1 MHDTHALPGADVLA
15 GGLRWHVVT
24 HGHAATGHTPL
35 LLLHGLAPASS
46 VVWHDVARDLE
57 HTELC
62 RLPDLPGLGA
72 TERPAEGRAGLRL
85 DRIAARIAELVETLG
100 HAQVVLGGHGIGG
113 AVAAHLA
120 AGWPEKVRALVLC
133 SSPLSP
139 SAWPPLRLAPVLVP
153 GVGDVVRRALR
164 VPVAV
169 RELGRAV
176 DMESTAA
183 AWRLVCAAPPPT
195 LVLWGSGAVAPPPA
209 HGRALAGEAGGTF
222 VQISD
227 AGDLVPWER
236 PERVA
241 EEISGFIA
249 DLR

>member
-1 MHDTHALPGADVLA
+1 MHDTHALPGADVVA
-15 GGLRWHVVT
+15 GRLRWHVVT
-24 HGHAATGHTPL
+24 HGHAAPGHPPL

-72 TERPAEGRAGLRL
+72 TERPAEGRPGLRL
-85 DRIAARIAELVETLG
+85 DRIAARLAELLDELHDG
-100 HAQVVLGGHGIGG
+100 QVVLGGHGIGG

-120 AGWPEKVRALVLC
+120 AGWPERVRALILC
-133 SSPLSP
+133 SAPLSA

-153 GVGDVVRRALR
+153 GVGGAVRRAFR
-164 VPVAV
+164 VPNPV
-169 RELGRAV
+169 REIGRAV

-195 LVLWGSGAVAPPPA
+195 LVLWGADAVAPPPA
-209 HGRALAGEAGGTF
+209 HGRALASASGGTF
-222 VQISD
+222 VQIAD

-241 EEISGFIA
+241 EEIAGFLA
-249 DLR
+249 ELG

>member
-1 MHDTHALPGADVLA
+1 MHDSHALPGADVVA
-15 GGLRWHVVT
+15 GRLRWHVVT
-24 HGHAATGHTPL
+24 HGHAADGRAPL

-46 VVWHDVARDLE
+46 IVWHDVARDLE

-72 TERPAEGRAGLRL
+72 TERPAEGRPGLRL
-85 DRIAARIAELVETLG
+85 DRVAARLVELLDELHHG
-100 HAQVVLGGHGIGG
+100 QVVLGGHGIGG
-113 AVAAHLA
+113 AVAVHLA
-120 AGWPEKVRALVLC
+120 AGSPERVRALVLC
-133 SSPLSP
+133 SSPLGTT
-139 SAWPPLRLAPVLVP
+139 AWPPLRLAPVLVP
-153 GVGDVVRRALR
+153 GVGGVVRRALR
-164 VPVAV
+164 VPTAV

-176 DMESTAA
+176 DMESAAA
-183 AWRLVCAAPPPT
+183 AWRLVCADPPPT
-195 LVLWGSGAVAPPPA
+195 LVLWGADAVAPPPA
-209 HGRALAGEAGGTF
+209 HGRALATESRGTF

-241 EEISGFIA
+241 EEISGFVS